1 MPEICVVGS
10 INLDIITY
18 VDTYPERGKT
28 VFGEKILDFPG
39 GKGANQAISCARQG
53 RTVHLIGAVGQ
64 DRHGETLIAN
74 LEHNQVCTEE
84 IRQLHAATGQTTIL
98 IDNDAENTIIYVEG
112 ANKLLSPEDAAQS
125 IRKLKNCSVLLVQME
140 TDYDTVLEAMKTA
153 KELGVFVILDPA
165 PANNVTDEL
174 LQFADLILPNEHEIL
189 ELTGIPVI
197 DETTAK
203 EAAAILK
210 NKGVKQAILK
220 LGSKGAYVA
229 ENNELKFIEAIKVD
243 AIDTVGAGDCYAG
256 ALASVLIDQKDL
268 YKAAKYA
275 NIVAALKV
283 TQKGAQEGIPTIQQV
298 EEFAN
303 ARGLEL

>member
-1 MPEICVVGS
+1 
-10 INLDIITY
+10 
-18 VDTYPERGKT
+18 
-28 VFGEKILDFPG
+28 
-39 GKGANQAISCARQG
+39 
-53 RTVHLIGAVGQ
+53 
-64 DRHGETLIAN
+64 
-74 LEHNQVCTEE
+74 
-84 IRQLHAATGQTTIL
+84 
-98 IDNDAENTIIYVEG
+98 
-112 ANKLLSPEDAAQS
+112 
-125 IRKLKNCSVLLVQME
+125 ME